1 MLRQKRTVFRYEV
14 SYTGVSPGLQ
24 RLYGRGSDV
33 NNHILHVLRMRE
45 YAHSQYPFT
54 MTACSDPTQL
64 SLPVRVITDLNGP
77 YGIAFNSRG
86 EMIVSEELEDQISVF
101 NSRGDMIVSSEHC
114 ENKISVFNISGERIR
129 TIRSRD
135 DCPEEMEY
143 PRSMAIDDADNIYV
157 CSRGQLQKF
166 TSSGELKCVRKI
178 SSNEVEFNPHGIT
191 LHNNYVYVCDNHCIR
206 VFDLDLNF
214 IKTIGSHG
222 KGKGEFDSP
231 KDIKFD
237 ASGHMYVADLGN
249 GRVQVL
255 DSSGQ
260 FIRVFGEEQREPY
273 GLAHLHIIDK
283 YVYASLL
290 PRSFLLRS
298 VFNVQDTCCIVVYK
312 TSGEFVTSFG
322 GEGYEDG
329 EEEAVKFWLP
339 ASIASCPN
347 GSVYVCDWFNNN
359 VVIF

>member
-1 MLRQKRTVFRYEV
+1 MQKLTVFRYEV

-45 YAHSQYPFT
+45 YGHSQYPFT

-64 SLPVRVITDLNGP
+64 SLPVRVITGFRGP
-77 YGIAFNSRG
+77 CGIAFNSRG
-86 EMIVSEELEDQISVF
+86 EMIVSCEYWEDQISVF
-101 NSRGDMIVSSEHC
+101 NIR
-114 ENKISVFNISGERIR
+114 GERIR

-135 DCPEEMEY
+135 VCPEEMEY

-166 TSSGELKCVRKI
+166 TSSGELTKCIRKI

-191 LHNNYVYVCDNHCIR
+191 LHNNHVYVCDNHCIR

-222 KGKGEFDSP
+222 KGKGEFNSP

-237 ASGHMYVADLGN
+237 ASGHMYIADLGN

-255 DSSGQ
+255 DSSGR

-283 YVYASLL
+283 YVYASLI
-290 PRSFLLRS
+290 PRSFLLCS
-298 VFNVQDTCCIVVYK
+298 VFNIQDSDCCIVVYK

-322 GEGYEDG
+322 DEGYEDG
-329 EEEAVKFWLP
+329 EEEGVEFWLP
-339 ASIASCPN
+339 ASIASCSN
-347 GSVYVCDWFNNN
+347 GFVYVCDWFNKN
-359 VVIF
+359 VLIF